1 MFKNTTTYSFT
12 LRSRSLILAGILSV
26 GLLSGCSYLEPYKAP
41 LTQGNVMTKESL
53 TLLQEGLT
61 QSQVR
66 ELLGPPMGQNPFN
79 SSHWEYV
86 YYSSLTNSQT
96 NKNAVHVVLKFDN
109 EKLLNSWKEQAE
121 TVALEEND
129 SFLGLGW
136 F

>member
-1 MFKNTTTYSFT
+1 MFKNTTSYLFT
-12 LRSRSLILAGILSV
+12 LRSRSLIFAGILSV

-79 SSHWEYV
+79 PSHWEYV
-86 YYSSLTNSQT
+86 YYSSITNSQSD
-96 NKNAVHVVLKFDN
+96 KNAVHVVLKFDN
-109 EKLLNSWKEQAE
+109 DKLLNSWKEQAE
-121 TVALEEND
+121 TVALEEDD